1 MFTSIPLSHSIPF
14 VILHGLGMQCNDEG
28 SIFYQSS
35 LSMLTGVKGTCLE
48 IGNGAYDSWIMP
60 MEQQVHIACE
70 KVVFGLSFFPLSFW
84 FIGFSLRSMP
94 ELQQGYNLV
103 GLSQG
108 NVIAR
113 GVIELCDN
121 APPTGPWCAAV
132 GFYDEMGVYSD
143 YVQARLGPSGYTR
156 LPNDIPGYLRGCR
169 FLPTI
174 NNEIPS
180 ANNAIHKQRFTSL
193 QNLVLIMFES
203 DGVVNP
209 PLSSWFGFYQDGDS
223 SRILPPQQTRLYKED
238 LFGLRTLDE
247 AGKVKFIKVPGVHLV
262 ITIPQLQQYV
272 VPYLV
277 DSAAGFFLP

>member
-1 MFTSIPLSHSIPF
+1 MAYHFSPLPLSVPIMLLLVMFTSIPLSHSIPF
-14 VILHGLGMQCNDEG
+14 VILHGLGMQCNDQG

-70 KVVFGLSFFPLSFW
+70 K
-84 FIGFSLRSMP
+84 LRSMP

-121 APPTGPWCAAV
+121 APPVRNFISIGGPNAGVSSVPDCITGPWCAAV
-132 GFYDEMGVYSD
+132 GFYDGMGVYSD

-156 LPNDIPGYLRGCR
+156 LPNDISGYLRGCR

-223 SRILPPQQTRLYKED
+223 SRILPPQQ
-238 LFGLRTLDE
+238 
-247 AGKVKFIKVPGVHLV
+247 VK
-262 ITIPQLQQYV
+262 
-272 VPYLV
+272 
-277 DSAAGFFLP
+277 